1 LRCSGGNRDSGGSGN
16 SGEVEKSAAE
26 TVLVEVAVKET
37 VVLEAAEADTALAA
51 AGASNNQ
58 HNSGGSV
65 KGSSGQQSTK
75 WQRQC

>member
-1 LRCSGGNRDSGGSGN
+1 M
-16 SGEVEKSAAE
+16 
-26 TVLVEVAVKET
+26 VLVEAAVKET